1 MILWEQYNTLEDG
14 DTRRMS
20 RLLLDGIEL
29 DDPRLGQYRKEHDIQ
44 KYARL
49 IQYRLTSLDF
59 DNEQFRAT
67 VKDPPAIDLDY
78 CKSRYAED
86 TSILLKWHYCIVLF
100 FAERGSWV
108 KKAIPLI
115 LQSIDKTSDKGD
127 AVFYLILAFNLNKI
141 YSCGLEGDIK
151 ETALS
156 FVDEQNNP
164 HLHSCVRIIS
174 ALEKSK
180 EVRSRVQDIA
190 VAQAEKQA
198 DPIVAEADWKS
209 AIEIAQDKEK
219 NHIRVKLARHCEQ
232 YGDKCDEAL
241 DKIIYY
247 KKSQDYFQDMEDKER
262 IGNKIHDASK
272 DATLTKIEHTMENS
286 KFPIPGE
293 NSFERLGFLIGLFKR
308 FIPNVEQ
315 IEQQTK
321 NNTQEFPLASL
332 FRRIRIDDAG
342 IPTSYSNSAE
352 QINRADY
359 VSSFEFYINHFA
371 SRFSISV
378 EDYEKN
384 GKITIEDHLTYLKN
398 FGLHG
403 KSVLLLIEHGIKMH
417 YDGNYVSSIHILLPQ
432 IEYTLRKLLEV
443 KGISTLA
450 LKHPIMQYKTL
461 HSLICQGSPVL
472 GSDFT
477 EFLKLKLVNYASIN
491 LRNKI
496 CHSIYEE
503 RENLQGYTPLHSFT
517 HATSL
522 SLILIIALLTS
533 LSI

>member
-1 MILWEQYNTLEDG
+1 MQEDG

-20 RLLLDGIEL
+20 RLLLDGIEP
-29 DDPRLGQYRKEHDIQ
+29 DDPRLKQYRKEYDIQ
-44 KYARL
+44 EYACL
-49 IQYRLTSLDF
+49 IQYWLTNLDF
-59 DNEQFRAT
+59 DNGQFRAV
-67 VKDPPAIDLDY
+67 VKEPPVIDLDY

-86 TSILLKWHYCIVLF
+86 TSILLKWHYCIALF
-100 FAERGSWV
+100 FAEGGSWL

-115 LQSIDKTSDKGD
+115 LQSTGKTSDKSD
-127 AVFYLILAFNLNKI
+127 AVFYLVLAFNLNRL
-141 YSCGLEGDIK
+141 YNCGLEGDVK

-174 ALEKSK
+174 ALEKSE
-180 EVRSRVQDIA
+180 EVRIRVRDIA

-198 DPIVAEADWKS
+198 DLITAEVYWKS
-209 AIEIAQDKEK
+209 AIEIAQGEEK
-219 NHIRVKLARHCEQ
+219 NHIRVKLAKHYER
-232 YGDKCDEAL
+232 YGDKRDEAMV
-241 DKIIYY
+241 KIIYY
-247 KKSQDYFQDMEDKER
+247 RKAQDYFQDMEDKER
-262 IGNKIHDASK
+262 IGNKIQDASK
-272 DATLTKIEHTMENS
+272 DVTLTGIEHTTEIS
-286 KFPIPGE
+286 KFAIPGE
-293 NSFERLGFLIGLFKR
+293 SGFERLGFLIGLFKH

-315 IEQQTK
+315 IKQQTK
-321 NNTQEFPLASL
+321 NDLQDAPLASL
-332 FRRIRIDDAG
+332 FPRVQIGDAG

-352 QINRADY
+352 QINHANY
-359 VSSFEFYINHFA
+359 VNNFEFHINYFA

-378 EDYEKN
+378 DDYEKN
-384 GKITIEDHLTYLKN
+384 GKITIEDHLAHLKN

-403 KSVLLLIEHGIKMH
+403 KSVLSLIEHGIKMH
-417 YDGNYVSSIHILLPQ
+417 YDGDYVSSIHILLPQ
-432 IEYTLRKLLEV
+432 TEYTLRKLLEV

-450 LKHPIMQYKTL
+450 LKNPIMPYKTL

-472 GSDFT
+472 GSDFA
-477 EFLKLKLVNYASIN
+477 EFLNLKLVNPTSIN